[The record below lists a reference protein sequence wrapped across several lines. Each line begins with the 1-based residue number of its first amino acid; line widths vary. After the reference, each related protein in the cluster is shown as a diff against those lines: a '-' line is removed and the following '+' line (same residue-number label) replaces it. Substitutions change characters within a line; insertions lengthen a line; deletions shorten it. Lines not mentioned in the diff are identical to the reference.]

1 MAYKYERT
9 FNPNKAKSFMD
20 LFCGLAD
27 KFRPVEPSDWD
38 GTYKFVSQLVYRWME
53 EVRDKNGVSQFYHC
67 ERVATLAGYWMV
79 HLIQVENDFGLHD
92 VIVTN
97 PKNSREAYFATL
109 VGLLHDAV
117 EEGCCT
123 QEFIEKLVG
132 PYVARSVDAITR
144 RDGETYKDYI
154 RRCSKNRLAAI
165 IKMVDIMDNLSPA
178 RICEN
183 TDSLS
188 ERYFWALR
196 YLYLSTFIPREEGN
210 EEVE

>member
-1 MAYKYERT
+1 MGYKYERT
-9 FNPNKAKSFMD
+9 FNPNYTKSFRD
-20 LFCGLAD
+20 IVLGLDD
-27 KFRPVEPSDWD
+27 KFRPVEPSDWAN
-38 GTYKFVSQLVYRWME
+38 TYNFLNTLVYRWME
-53 EVRDKNGVSQFYHC
+53 EVRDKNGISQFYHC

-79 HLIQVENDFGLHD
+79 HLTQVESDFGPHD

-97 PKNSREAYFATL
+97 PKNNREAYFAKL

-117 EEGCCT
+117 EERCCT

-154 RRCSKNRLAAI
+154 RRCSRDRLAAI
-165 IKMVDIMDNLSPA
+165 VKMVDIMDNLSPA

-196 YLYLSTFIPREEGN
+196 YLYRVTFIPREEGD